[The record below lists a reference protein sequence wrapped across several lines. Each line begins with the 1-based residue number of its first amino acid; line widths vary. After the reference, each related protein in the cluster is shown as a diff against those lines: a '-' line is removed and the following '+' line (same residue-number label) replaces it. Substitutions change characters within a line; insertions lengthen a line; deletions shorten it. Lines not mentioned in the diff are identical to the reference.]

1 MVPLNNRYTCPHCNV
16 GTVSCSSRQNTHIVT
31 EPISETRTIPEGA
44 PEGYRIVFE
53 GKGNQLPFSRASNVI
68 YTLHYAI
75 PAGYSIQDND
85 LVYDMKVYNKKR
97 SNEQLSVK
105 ESKEIHSYTIET
117 PLGRSVTF
125 VYPGS
130 LQEGDGIKVIEG
142 EGLPIMGHP
151 VKCKQFV
158 VTDSMSKSDQRNR
171 SCMWFRRIIMQV
183 MKRFLP
189 ILADIVNVM
198 VEKCTITKE

>member
-1 MVPLNNRYTCPHCNV
+1 M
-16 GTVSCSSRQNTHIVT
+16 VT
-31 EPISETRTIPEGA
+31 EPISVIRTVPEGA
-44 PEGYRIVFE
+44 PDGYRIVFE
-53 GKGNQLPFSRASNVI
+53 GKGNQPPFSQASDVV

-75 PAGYSIQDND
+75 PAGYSIQGND
-85 LVYDMKVYNKKR
+85 LVYDMKVLIKER
-97 SNEQLSVK
+97 SDEQLSVK

-117 PLGRSVTF
+117 PLKRSVSF

-130 LQEGDGIKVIEG
+130 LQEGEGNVVIEG

-171 SCMWFRRIIMQV
+171 SCLCQMMIIIQV
-183 MKRFLP
+183 MRRFLR
-189 ILADIVNVM
+189 ISADIVNAM